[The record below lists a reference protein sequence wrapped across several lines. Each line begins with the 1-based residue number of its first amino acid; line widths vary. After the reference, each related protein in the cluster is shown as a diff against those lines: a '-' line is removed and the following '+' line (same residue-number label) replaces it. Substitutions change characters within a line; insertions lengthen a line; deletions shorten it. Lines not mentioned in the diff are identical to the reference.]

1 MDYCIVIHQFINL
14 SIFLLQLHVYKRE
27 KIKPFKIFYCH
38 PQNADKT
45 IPICDTIPLNSTL
58 DNGEG
63 KNDKEQ
69 ERTHVLNDRDL
80 HCLQIEFLCRFLT
93 R

>member
-27 KIKPFKIFYCH
+27 KIKPFTIFYCH

-45 IPICDTIPLNSTL
+45 IPICDTILLNSTL

-63 KNDKEQ
+63 KNVKEQ

-80 HCLQIEFLCRFLT
+80 RCLQIEFLCRFLT

>member
-1 MDYCIVIHQFINL
+1 MNKVLGMMDYCIVIHQFINL

-27 KIKPFKIFYCH
+27 KIKPFTIFYCH

-58 DNGEG
+58 DNREG
-63 KNDKEQ
+63 KNDMFSLVFAKNKNV
-69 ERTHVLNDRDL
+69 RMS
-80 HCLQIEFLCRFLT
+80 
-93 R
+93 

>member
-27 KIKPFKIFYCH
+27 KIKPFTIFYCH

-80 HCLQIEFLCRFLT
+80 RCLQIEFLFRSLT